1 MLVIPQDRNTLLTR
15 DATAAALTESG
26 YPTSPKT
33 LATKASRG
41 GGPSFRH
48 FGPRVLYRRKSP
60 KPHRR
65 QHVRG
70 GNRMTR
76 HGPLN
81 GSGPR
86 SETSFRAVDQG
97 SDTRSD
103 AWRAS
108 LTPNSSQS
116 LSKPTA
122 PPTLMAGTAL
132 TVILRA
138 RGRSRFDAL
147 LDGVQIVKASKNPI
161 SDAARVLHRMG
172 YSDRRLLF
180 AQHEAAAHYAMRA
193 TLGSWRKLRI
203 REDRGLRYVAWE
215 PRPRR
220 VGAKKG
226 RSKRST
232 TVPGAT
238 YRHSA
243 ARHLSRG
250 DRLADDRKR
259 GAVDN
264 D

>member
-1 MLVIPQDRNTLLTR
+1 
-15 DATAAALTESG
+15 
-26 YPTSPKT
+26 
-33 LATKASRG
+33 
-41 GGPSFRH
+41 
-48 FGPRVLYRRKSP
+48 
-60 KPHRR
+60 
-65 QHVRG
+65 
-70 GNRMTR
+70 MTR

-86 SETSFRAVDQG
+86 SETSFRAVDQD

-161 SDAARVLHRMG
+161 SDAARVLHWMG

-226 RSKRST
+226 RSKRQAVEHRLEKKNAST